1 MSELST
7 VEKIRAAAMELFGE
21 KGYTE
26 TSLADISSK
35 VGIKKP
41 SLYAHFKNKDDL
53 FLLTVHDLMNLFLT
67 KLSVIY
73 EQHKTK
79 SAKEQLHCFVV
90 DFCTMI
96 EKDSFGQMYRRLIL
110 FPPEHLQSEV
120 KAIFLRSER
129 LSDQILH
136 AIFTQGMAEG
146 EIIERPI
153 DLYINSF
160 YCLTDALF
168 IQRFYYEPEYY
179 DQKIH
184 DAWTIFWEGIRAK

>member
-1 MSELST
+1 
-7 VEKIRAAAMELFGE
+7 
-21 KGYTE
+21 
-26 TSLADISSK
+26 
-35 VGIKKP
+35 
-41 SLYAHFKNKDDL
+41 
-53 FLLTVHDLMNLFLT
+53 
-67 KLSVIY
+67 
-73 EQHKTK
+73 
-79 SAKEQLHCFVV
+79 
-90 DFCTMI
+90 
-96 EKDSFGQMYRRLIL
+96 MYRRLIL

-160 YCLTDALF
+160 YCLTDGLF

-179 DQKIH
+179 DQKFTMLGRYFGK
-184 DAWTIFWEGIRAK
+184 AYVLNRPYKRAYYYARRN